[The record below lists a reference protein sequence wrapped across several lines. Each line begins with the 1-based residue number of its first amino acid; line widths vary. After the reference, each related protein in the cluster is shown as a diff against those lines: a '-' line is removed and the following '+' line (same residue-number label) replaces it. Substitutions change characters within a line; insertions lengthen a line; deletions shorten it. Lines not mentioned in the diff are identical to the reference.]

1 MEEVIVIG
9 GGLAGVEASYRLA
22 NMGIRVLLYEMRPQR
37 PTPAHRTDKLAEL
50 VCSNTLGSMEI
61 TSGAGLLKAEMEMLD
76 SLVVSAG
83 RYAYVPAGTALAVDR
98 EIFSDYITKKIQD
111 HPNIRLVREEVKK
124 VPRDRVVI
132 VASGPLTSEA
142 LAEDIKELVGFDYLY
157 FYDAIAPIV
166 EADSVDFSKGF
177 WASRYGK
184 GGDDYFNCVLTEEEY
199 KVFYEE
205 LLKAEKIKPK
215 EFENLVC
222 FEGCMPIEEM
232 AERGYKT
239 LLFGPMKPMS
249 PMLGLLPPLDVKVKD
264 KQERKRLLVERALSA
279 MQEWSKEANE
289 DIIIHSPAT
298 GQG

>member
-166 EADSVDFSKGF
+166 
-177 WASRYGK
+177 
-184 GGDDYFNCVLTEEEY
+184 
-199 KVFYEE
+199 
-205 LLKAEKIKPK
+205 
-215 EFENLVC
+215 
-222 FEGCMPIEEM
+222 
-232 AERGYKT
+232 
-239 LLFGPMKPMS
+239 
-249 PMLGLLPPLDVKVKD
+249 
-264 KQERKRLLVERALSA
+264 
-279 MQEWSKEANE
+279 
-289 DIIIHSPAT
+289 
-298 GQG
+298 